1 MEKNIEELRK
11 TVRTLV
17 LEKDELHPND
27 PSIQQYWGKLSEILT
42 LDVDT
47 TIEVLDGC
55 TQDEIESI
63 ADVFED
69 ISEGVRSIK
78 FVRYLE
84 RLQERYPGYYLGAEI
99 QYAKE
104 MAESI

>member
-55 TQDEIESI
+55 TQDEIEFL
-63 ADVFED
+63 FED
-69 ISEGVRSIK
+69 IFQSFSFRVFDLLLPQIHHR
-78 FVRYLE
+78 
-84 RLQERYPGYYLGAEI
+84 
-99 QYAKE
+99 
-104 MAESI
+104 